1 MKIPLSG
8 LSYCKT
14 RVIRCFTKVS
24 QKTFNQPCRF
34 SSFRKVLGI
43 ESSCDDTGAAIVD
56 ENGQILGESL
66 NSQSSLSVE

>member
-14 RVIRCFTKVS
+14 RFIRCLTKFS
-24 QKTFNQPCRF
+24 QKTFNQPCRL

-43 ESSCDDTGAAIVD
+43 ESSCDDTGAAVVD

-66 NSQSSLSVE
+66 NSQSSLTVE

>member
-8 LSYCKT
+8 LSYCKA
-14 RVIRCFTKVS
+14 RVLRCMTKSHLKHVY
-24 QKTFNQPCRF
+24 QPYRF

-43 ESSCDDTGAAIVD
+43 ESSCDDTGAAVVD

-66 NSQSSLSVE
+66 NSQSSLTVE